1 MRDEKKQILAEKI
14 ASLIQN
20 ESGAAGNEQ
29 LWKAVGELGERLE
42 ALEKT
47 ASGSGDAAPSSKPPL
62 NHPSLS
68 KFSVLE
74 ALAESPSSDPSTK
87 ICAFEPNDK
96 PCDHCSMCS
105 SRGF

>member
-1 MRDEKKQILAEKI
+1 MRDEKKQLLAEKI

-42 ALEKT
+42 RLEQADG
-47 ASGSGDAAPSSKPPL
+47 ASVSIASQTTT
-62 NHPSLS
+62 NTHPSLDRYA
-68 KFSVLE
+68 VLE
-74 ALAESPSSDPSTK
+74 ALRDPTSNAENEKTCS
-87 ICAFEPNDK
+87 FEPNDK